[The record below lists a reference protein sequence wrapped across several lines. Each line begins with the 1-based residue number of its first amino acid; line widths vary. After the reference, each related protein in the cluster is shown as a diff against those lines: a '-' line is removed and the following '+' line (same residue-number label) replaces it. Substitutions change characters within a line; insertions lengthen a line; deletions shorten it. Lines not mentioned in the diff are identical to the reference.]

1 MGRAFLAVQGSQAVS
16 WSKMSAAFSRE
27 RSYFWLRMRS
37 TRLRLLARMGLGLAF
52 GLGLADPSPNPNP
65 NSIPVP
71 IPIPIPIP
79 NPSPSLLAWMVFL
92 SAAISS
98 SVSGALGRLRPG
110 GVGLAGGRPSARR
123 SALLSCLGSG
133 SGPEAGVGGGGAA
146 EATAV
151 LAAQSAAA
159 ADFMD
164 ARLEGGGR

>member
-37 TRLRLLARMGLGLAF
+37 TRLR
-52 GLGLADPSPNPNP
+52 
-65 NSIPVP
+65 
-71 IPIPIPIP
+71 
-79 NPSPSLLAWMVFL
+79 LLAWMVFL

-151 LAAQSAAA
+151 LATQSAAA
-159 ADFMD
+159 AAFMV
-164 ARLEGGGR
+164 ARLEAGGR

>member
-37 TRLRLLARMGLGLAF
+37 TRLR
-52 GLGLADPSPNPNP
+52 
-65 NSIPVP
+65 
-71 IPIPIPIP
+71 
-79 NPSPSLLAWMVFL
+79 LLAWMVFL

-123 SALLSCLGSG
+123 SALLSCLGSA
-133 SGPEAGVGGGGAA
+133 SGTGAGVGGGGAA

-159 ADFMD
+159 AAFMV
-164 ARLEGGGR
+164 ARLEAGGR